1 MNEQKRIEIEADR
14 ILRLFS
20 NSGAQIVQPAVLQRA
35 DTLLDLYGEDIRARA
50 YVTSDP
56 FNGEMMLRP
65 DFTVPIVKTHMTGT
79 TGNDTARYAYCGKV
93 FRRQEKNSERA
104 SEYLQVGYE
113 IFDRTDVIKSDTDVF
128 CIIKKALGDLPLRVA
143 TGDIGILMT
152 AVSSL
157 KTTSSRQK
165 ALLRH
170 LWRPQR
176 FLAILEK
183 FTNEVSVSIER
194 FDGFQAEKSFA
205 NQAKEIGLRSKSEI
219 IERIE
224 NLLQDSKEA
233 PISTTELDVINSLLK
248 IGDKCP
254 QALIKLK
261 DLLTDMPALGSA
273 IEKFEKRLSALD
285 NANVDLS
292 SIDFE
297 ASYGRTSME
306 YYDGFVFGFYSE
318 NHINLPPIATGGR
331 YDALTKHIGKG
342 RAIPAVGGVVRPDL
356 IIQSKGFE
364 DND

>member
-1 MNEQKRIEIEADR
+1 MNEQKQIEMEADR
-14 ILRLFS
+14 ILRFFS
-20 NSGAQIVQPAVLQRA
+20 NSGAKVVQPAILQQA

-56 FNGEMMLRP
+56 LNGEMMLRP
-65 DFTVPIVKTHMTGT
+65 DFTVPIVKTHMIGFTGT
-79 TGNDTARYAYCGKV
+79 ETARYAYCGKV
-93 FRRQEKNSERA
+93 FRRQEKNPERA

-128 CIIKKALGDLPLRVA
+128 CMIKKVLGDLPLRVA
-143 TGDIGILMT
+143 TGDIGILMA
-152 AVSSL
+152 AVSGL

-170 LWRPQR
+170 IWRPQR

-183 FTNEVSVSIER
+183 FTNDLSLSTGR
-194 FDGFQAEKSFA
+194 FDGFDAEKSFGDY
-205 NQAKEIGLRSKSEI
+205 NKEIGLRSKSEI
-219 IERIE
+219 TERIE
-224 NLLQDSKEA
+224 KLLQDSKEA
-233 PISTTELDVINSLLK
+233 PISKTEVGVINSLLK

-261 DLLTDMPALGSA
+261 DLLPDMPALESA
-273 IEKFEKRLSALD
+273 IEKFEKRLIALD

-297 ASYGRTSME
+297 VSYGRTSME

-318 NHINLPPIATGGR
+318 NHTDLPPIATGGR
-331 YDALTKHIGKG
+331 YDALTKHIGRG
-342 RAIPAVGGVVRPDL
+342 QEIPAVGGVVRPDL
-356 IIQSKGFE
+356 ILQARGFG

>member
-65 DFTVPIVKTHMTGT
+65 DFTVPIVKTHMTGL

-233 PISTTELDVINSLLK
+233 PISTTELDVINSLLN

-261 DLLTDMPALGSA
+261 DLLPDMPALGSA

-297 ASYGRTSME
+297 VSYGRTSME

>member
-1 MNEQKRIEIEADR
+1 MEEKARSIYCAKKRNGFYSARDVESFEKVNEQKRIEIEADR

-20 NSGAQIVQPAVLQRA
+20 NSGAQIVQPNVLQRA

-50 YVTSDP
+50 YVTSDSI
-56 FNGEMMLRP
+56 NGEMMLRP
-65 DFTVPIVKTHMTGT
+65 DFTVPIVKTHMTGV
-79 TGNDTARYAYCGKV
+79 TGNETARYAYCGKV

-183 FTNEVSVSIER
+183 S
-194 FDGFQAEKSFA
+194 
-205 NQAKEIGLRSKSEI
+205 
-219 IERIE
+219 
-224 NLLQDSKEA
+224 
-233 PISTTELDVINSLLK
+233 SLLSS
-248 IGDKCP
+248 
-254 QALIKLK
+254 AFLILSP
-261 DLLTDMPALGSA
+261 DIFDCSA
-273 IEKFEKRLSALD
+273 KTRVASCSEDISREKKATFPPSITFTLPT
-285 NANVDLS
+285 S
-292 SIDFE
+292 SFD
-297 ASYGRTSME
+297 S
-306 YYDGFVFGFYSE
+306 
-318 NHINLPPIATGGR
+318 L
-331 YDALTKHIGKG
+331 
-342 RAIPAVGGVVRPDL
+342 
-356 IIQSKGFE
+356 
-364 DND
+364 